1 MAPYHPKPTKK
12 EGGGGLVHP
21 QVIHTRSAKL
31 ATPPKTDY
39 SSIVTL
45 HTALLPW
52 LVLILHQFT
61 CFYSFL
67 APPTPPYL
75 FTLHPY
81 SPLFHTSNACKA
93 TYVHIRHI
101 SSEHIFTT
109 QATQTLVCSLVLSP
123 VMLYFQA
130 ALSTYLDKLQ
140 KVQNAAAKLRNLTT
154 FILFLQICFGYQS
167 HIASSTNIST
177 IHFNSTSGTSPQ
189 YLSNP
194 PFNHTLQQDNYDLH
208 LTPTPLWPLV

>member
-1 MAPYHPKPTKK
+1 MAPHHPKPTKK
-12 EGGGGLVHP
+12 EGGGGACAPTSHTYQVSKAGYATQNWLLFNCDTAHCSFALTGTYSAPIYLFLLFFGPPHP
-21 QVIHTRSAKL
+21 
-31 ATPPKTDY
+31 PP
-39 SSIVTL
+39 
-45 HTALLPW
+45 
-52 LVLILHQFT
+52 
-61 CFYSFL
+61 
-67 APPTPPYL
+67 PPYL

-109 QATQTLVCSLVLSP
+109 QATQTLVCSLV
-123 VMLYFQA
+123 MLYFQA

-154 FILFLQICFGYQS
+154 FILFLQLCFGYQS